1 MSAWRSNTR
10 ATLQQIGM
18 PGLPATVTG
27 IMPANALK
35 NGRHLRALA
44 RL

>member
-1 MSAWRSNTR
+1 MSAWHLSMR
-10 ATLQQIGM
+10 ATPRQIGT
-18 PGLPATVTG
+18 PGLPEMVAG
-27 IMPANALK
+27 IMQANALK